1 MVVAMTVMFSQDAFA
16 NVQQTMRD
24 LRKLERQLRG
34 NTITDKQR
42 NELSFLLVML
52 TNQLAE
58 HQR

>member
-1 MVVAMTVMFSQDAFA
+1 MTVMFTKDSFA
-16 NVQQTMRD
+16 QVQQTMRD
-24 LRKLERQLRG
+24 LRKLDRQIRG

-42 NELSFLLVML
+42 NELSFLLTML